1 MRNVNRIKSFMAKL
15 ERLWEKNP
23 DLRFWQVICLI
34 LATYGCEGSVDPFYW
49 EEEKWIEQMKKT
61 LEGWQ

>member
-1 MRNVNRIKSFMAKL
+1 MRKTERIKPFL
-15 ERLWEKNP
+15 EELGKVWEKYP
-23 DLRFWQVICLI
+23 DLRFWQLI
-34 LATYGCEGSVDPFYW
+34 SAIAANGNDYPIDPFYW

>member
-1 MRNVNRIKSFMAKL
+1 MRKTERIKPFL
-15 ERLWEKNP
+15 EELEKVWEKYP
-23 DLRFWQVICLI
+23 DLRFWQLVCSV
-34 LATYGCEGSVDPFYW
+34 AVNGNDGPVDPFYW

>member
-1 MRNVNRIKSFMAKL
+1 MRKTERIKPFL
-15 ERLWEKNP
+15 EELEKVWEKYP
-23 DLRFWQVICLI
+23 DLRFWQLVCSV
-34 LATYGCEGSVDPFYW
+34 ACNENDGPVDPFYW

>member
-1 MRNVNRIKSFMAKL
+1 MRKIERIKPFL
-15 ERLWEKNP
+15 EELEKVWEKYP
-23 DLRFWQVICLI
+23 DLRFWQLVCSIACN
-34 LATYGCEGSVDPFYW
+34 GKDGPVDPFYW

>member
-1 MRNVNRIKSFMAKL
+1 MRKIERIKPFL
-15 ERLWEKNP
+15 EELEKVWEKYP
-23 DLRFWQVICLI
+23 DLRFWQLVSAIACN
-34 LATYGCEGSVDPFYW
+34 GNDGPVDPFYW